1 MKLQDYISVLT
12 KRWWVIALTA
22 LVAVIVAYG
31 VSKVTPKEYR
41 AETTYLFTGSRLDN
55 GLTITLQNTMNSYKE
70 SVLQPDPLEQISQDL
85 HVDMSGEQLLQDV
98 DMQALP
104 DQQKMLIQVDNR
116 IPEKAQ
122 QIANAV
128 GKSLEAEVN
137 RRNALFEGTDKI
149 NVQQIQQARLP
160 AAPFRPN
167 TRINVLA
174 GAVLGLVLGLLLA
187 FVLEFR
193 DDTVKTS
200 SDVERFV
207 GLTMVGAIPT
217 VENSKQKAEGRKQTA
232 VSRA

>member
-1 MKLQDYISVLT
+1 MKLQDYISVIT
-12 KRWWVIALTA
+12 KRWWVVALTTLA
-22 LVAVIVAYG
+22 AVIAAYG
-31 VSKVTPKEYR
+31 VSKVTPKVYR
-41 AETTYLFTGSRLDN
+41 AQATYQFIASRADN
-55 GLTITLQNTMNSYKE
+55 GLNITLQNTMNSYKE

-85 HVDMSGEQLLQDV
+85 QIDVSGEQLLQNV

-104 DQQKMLIQVDNR
+104 DEQKMLIQVDDR

-137 RRNALFEGTDKI
+137 RRNSLFEGTDKI
-149 NVQQIQQARLP
+149 YVQQTQRARLP

-174 GAVLGLVLGLLLA
+174 GAVLGLVLGLLLS
-187 FVLEFR
+187 FILEFL

-200 SDVERFV
+200 NDVERFV
-207 GLTMVGAIPT
+207 GLTTLGAIPT
-217 VENSKQKAEGRKQTA
+217 VEINRQKAEGKKQTA